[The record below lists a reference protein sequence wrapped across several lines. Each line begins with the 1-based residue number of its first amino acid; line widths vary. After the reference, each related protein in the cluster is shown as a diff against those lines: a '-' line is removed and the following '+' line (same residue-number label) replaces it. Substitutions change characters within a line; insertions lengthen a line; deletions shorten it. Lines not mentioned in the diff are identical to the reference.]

1 MAWRVAHSLNTLLA
15 QLNALAPKRS
25 KLSDGSIGDTAHQNR
40 SSDHNP
46 WYPPPG
52 GGIVT
57 ARDFTH
63 DPAGGLDCHR
73 LADVLANRRDTRIK
87 YIIWNRRILSGRQ
100 GPSPWVWRAYS
111 GANPHTQHLHLS
123 VVASSACDS
132 TAPWAGISPA
142 VNPPPAKE
150 TDVELTEKLRFQDG
164 REVSVGTALA
174 ESWQNSYDT
183 LAAVRAFPELLA
195 AATRDPDLTA
205 EQIAQIVR
213 DNTQSTVTMTEAQVD
228 QLAVKVAGLHDALTV
243 DEVKGAVADVLL
255 HGAQGGGGS

>member
-1 MAWRVAHSLNTLLA
+1 
-15 QLNALAPKRS
+15 
-25 KLSDGSIGDTAHQNR
+25 
-40 SSDHNP
+40 
-46 WYPPPG
+46 
-52 GGIVT
+52 
-57 ARDFTH
+57 
-63 DPAGGLDCHR
+63 
-73 LADVLANRRDTRIK
+73 
-87 YIIWNRRILSGRQ
+87 
-100 GPSPWVWRAYS
+100 
-111 GANPHTQHLHLS
+111 
-123 VVASSACDS
+123 
-132 TAPWAGISPA
+132 